1 LIILHMCACVSM
13 VMKSFVKKR
22 RRKVNSLLS
31 CEQMPGSYVLS
42 QRK

>member
-1 LIILHMCACVSM
+1 LCVCLNRDEIIRQ
-13 VMKSFVKKR
+13 KKKER
-22 RRKVNSLLS
+22 VNSLLS

>member
-1 LIILHMCACVSM
+1 M
-13 VMKSFVKKR
+13 VMKSFVNRDREKGERK
-22 RRKVNSLLS
+22 KVNSLLS